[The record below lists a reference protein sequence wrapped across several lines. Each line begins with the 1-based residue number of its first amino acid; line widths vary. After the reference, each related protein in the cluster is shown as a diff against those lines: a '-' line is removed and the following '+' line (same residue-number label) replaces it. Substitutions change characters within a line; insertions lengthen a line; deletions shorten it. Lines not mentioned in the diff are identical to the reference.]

1 MAMKKGKRK
10 LTEEAKELELKRQKH
25 LENAQVFQNQLADL
39 KQSKAKGDEVLN
51 NQVNQVL
58 DSLPD
63 TSAKGMIDKVL
74 QMKTG
79 KSAQLVENIEKISLA
94 AQNEQRKAGIAELE
108 LRKIT
113 NDLKELGLNENAQ
126 AAADEINKFLEKYK
140 VLQNY
145 FENEFKPVINQANMT
160 DPKWHSRLEKL
171 GIPVSF
177 AVIGGTFLKPEKLGS
192 VTVESLIERIQNL
205 GTSYGPALL
214 DKKDINL
221 TKRAQQPRDS
231 YGYQNYNL

>member
-1 MAMKKGKRK
+1 MIKKGKRK

-25 LENAQVFQNQLADL
+25 LENAKIFQKQLAEL
-39 KQSKAKGDEVLN
+39 KHSKAKGDEVLN

-63 TSAKGMIDKVL
+63 TSAKGIIDKVL

-113 NDLKELGLNENAQ
+113 NDLKELDLNENAQ
-126 AAADEINKFLEKYK
+126 AAADEINTFLEKYM
-140 VLQNY
+140 VLQDY
-145 FENEFKPVINQANMT
+145 FENEFKSVINIANSS
-160 DPKWHSRLEKL
+160 DPKWPGRLKNL
-171 GIPVSF
+171 GFRAAYEVTGVS
-177 AVIGGTFLKPEKLGS
+177 FLKPGNLVS
-192 VTVESLIERIQNL
+192 LNIESLIERIQSL
-205 GTSYGPALL
+205 RGYGEPLL
-214 DKKDINL
+214 AKKDRNV
-221 TKRAQQPRDS
+221 QPARE
-231 YGYQNYNL
+231 NYNGYNL

>member
-25 LENAQVFQNQLADL
+25 LENVQIFQKQLAEL

-79 KSAQLVENIEKISLA
+79 KSAQLVENIEKITLA

-113 NDLKELGLNENAQ
+113 NDLKELDLNENAQ

-140 VLQNY
+140 VLQSY
-145 FENEFKPVINQANMT
+145 FENEFKSVINRANSM
-160 DPKWHSRLEKL
+160 DLKWPARLKNL
-171 GIPVSF
+171 GFQPTYEVVGVSF
-177 AVIGGTFLKPEKLGS
+177 LNPGKLGS
-192 VTVESLIERIQNL
+192 LSIETLIERVQNL
-205 GTSYGPALL
+205 RGYGPPLL
-214 DKKDINL
+214 DVKDRNL
-221 TKRAQQPRDS
+221 QADVSLNRDTYFGYTKP
-231 YGYQNYNL
+231 